1 MEISYLGVW
10 CCLLEVVV
18 VEVLLLLV
26 FYWLFYLV
34 FQIGRFLVF
43 LRLSLTF
50 YPMVFSMSA
59 TVNLCYCCCCFR
71 YCFKCNFFNRSI
83 LEI

>member
-1 MEISYLGVW
+1 VEISSLGVW

-26 FYWLFYLV
+26 FLWLFYLV
-34 FQIGRFLVF
+34 FQVGRFSLFF
-43 LRLSLTF
+43 LRLSLAF

-59 TVNLCYCCCCFR
+59 RVNLFYCCRCFR
-71 YCFKCNFFNRSI
+71 YYFKDIIF
-83 LEI
+83 